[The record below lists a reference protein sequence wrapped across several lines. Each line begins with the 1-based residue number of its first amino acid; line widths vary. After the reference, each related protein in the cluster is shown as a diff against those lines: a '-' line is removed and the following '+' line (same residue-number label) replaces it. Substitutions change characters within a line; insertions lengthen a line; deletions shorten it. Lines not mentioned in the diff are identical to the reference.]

1 MWRISPTVK
10 NATVAK
16 EQHRIILKEATLLPA
31 FRRRV
36 GMPAVALATLMNVQ
50 VEGTCEVEVVGVE
63 IVIFPSK
70 AFFCFLPIIFLPQ
83 FLRELGRNV
92 DVIENITASF
102 WIVL

>member
-36 GMPAVALATLMNVQ
+36 GMPAVALATLMNTQ
-50 VEGTCEVEVVGVE
+50 VEGPCEVEVVGVDCN
-63 IVIFPSK
+63 FPEQSFFLFSSYYFSSPVSK
-70 AFFCFLPIIFLPQ
+70 
-83 FLRELGRNV
+83 RTGGEM
-92 DVIENITASF
+92 
-102 WIVL
+102 

>member
-36 GMPAVALATLMNVQ
+36 GMPAVALATLMNTQ
-50 VEGTCEVEVVGVE
+50 VEGPCEVEVVGVDCN
-63 IVIFPSK
+63 FPEHFSV
-70 AFFCFLPIIFLPQ
+70 FFLLFFLP
-83 FLRELGRNV
+83 
-92 DVIENITASF
+92 SF
-102 WIVL
+102 